1 MSPTVALELV
11 AQQLGYKGWK
21 VASAMLPDENPDPAV
36 TFDKSTPVLRIFDE
50 TKARE
55 LYDDFL
61 GFSVEFD
68 HRFEANLPLY
78 SGGNR
83 NSL

>member
-21 VASAMLPDENPDPAV
+21 VASAMLPDENPDLAV

-55 LYDDFL
+55 LYVDFL

>member
-1 MSPTVALELV
+1 VTWPD
-11 AQQLGYKGWK
+11 GY
-21 VASAMLPDENPDPAV
+21 
-36 TFDKSTPVLRIFDE
+36 E

-55 LYDDFL
+55 LYVDFL